1 MSAPLLSPTTG
12 EPVAVVARRN
22 RLGLTF
28 LIVADF
34 SGTLALIISYC
45 YLWSLNV
52 NNGWAPN
59 QQTFGNNDLLKSR
72 SPLPW
77 AADWPFWAILAL
89 TVVATIVLWI
99 GIRSVRGGH
108 RGGLVG
114 AALVALLV
122 TLVAIAL
129 QWWQITTFPFGP
141 GNGSYA
147 SAVFLLTASTLA
159 HLLLVGFLL
168 LAITNRTRAGLVS
181 SENPFQAK
189 LVGYWMVWVCAS
201 ILLGA
206 LCTTFLKAS
215 PNTTPANFGEFSLF
229 NPDAAAPSR
238 SPSPSA
244 SPSASPSTSASPSPS
259 Q

>member
-1 MSAPLLSPTTG
+1 MSAPLVSPTTG

-22 RLGLTF
+22 RLGLIF

-34 SGTLALIISYC
+34 SGTMALIISYC

-77 AADWPFWAILAL
+77 AADWPFWTILIL
-89 TVVATIVLWI
+89 TVVATLVLWL
-99 GIRSVRGGH
+99 GIRSLRGEH
-108 RGGLVG
+108 RGGLV
-114 AALVALLV
+114 AASVISLLV
-122 TLVAIAL
+122 IIGAIAL

-141 GNGSYA
+141 GNGAYA
-147 SAVFLLTASTLA
+147 SAVFLLTASTLV
-159 HLLLVGFLL
+159 HLVLIAFLM
-168 LAITNRTRAGLVS
+168 LAIANRTRAGLVS
-181 SENPFQAK
+181 TGNPFQAK

-215 PNTTPANFGEFSLF
+215 PNTTPANFGEFSLY
-229 NPDAAAPSR
+229 NPNAPAPS
-238 SPSPSA
+238 S
-244 SPSASPSTSASPSPS
+244 SASPSPS

>member
-1 MSAPLLSPTTG
+1 MTAPLVSPTTG
-12 EPVAVVARRN
+12 EAVSVVARRN
-22 RLGLTF
+22 RLGLIF
-28 LIVADF
+28 LVVADF

-59 QQTFGNNDLLKSR
+59 NQTFGNNDLLKSR

-77 AADWPFWAILAL
+77 AADWPFWTILVLAVIA
-89 TVVATIVLWI
+89 TVILWM
-99 GIRSVRGGH
+99 GIRSLRSDH
-108 RGGLVG
+108 RGGLIVASVVSLIVMIG
-114 AALVALLV
+114 AVV
-122 TLVAIAL
+122 L

-141 GNGSYA
+141 GNGAYA
-147 SAVFLLTASTLA
+147 SAVFLLTASTLV
-159 HLLLVGFLL
+159 HLLLVAFLL

-181 SENPFQAK
+181 VGNPFQAK

-215 PNTTPANFGEFSLF
+215 PNTTPANFGDFSLV
-229 NPDAAAPSR
+229 NPNAPA
-238 SPSPSA
+238 PSPSA
-244 SPSASPSTSASPSPS
+244 SPSPS

>member
-22 RLGLTF
+22 RLGLVF

-34 SGTLALIISYC
+34 SGTMALIISYC

-77 AADWPFWAILAL
+77 ATDWPFWAILGL
-89 TVVATIVLWI
+89 TVVATLVLWI

-114 AALVALLV
+114 AALLALLI
-122 TLVAIAL
+122 TLAAIAL

-147 SAVFLLTASTLA
+147 STVFLLTASTLA
-159 HLLLVGFLL
+159 HLLLIGFLL

-181 SENPFQAK
+181 TENPFQAK

-201 ILLGA
+201 ILLGC

-229 NPDAAAPSR
+229 NPNAPAP
-238 SPSPSA
+238 SPSPSG
-244 SPSASPSTSASPSPS
+244 SPSSSASPSPS

>member
-1 MSAPLLSPTTG
+1 VTAPLVSPTTG
-12 EPVAVVARRN
+12 EPVSVVARRN

-28 LIVADF
+28 LVVADF

-59 QQTFGNNDLLKSR
+59 DQTFGNNDLLKSR

-77 AADWPFWAILAL
+77 AADWPFWTILVLAVIA
-89 TVVATIVLWI
+89 TVILWM
-99 GIRSVRGGH
+99 GIRSLRSDH
-108 RGGLVG
+108 RGGLIVASVVSLIVMIG
-114 AALVALLV
+114 AVV
-122 TLVAIAL
+122 L

-147 SAVFLLTASTLA
+147 SAVFLLTASTLV
-159 HLLLVGFLL
+159 HLLLVAFLL

-181 SENPFQAK
+181 TGNPFQAK

-215 PNTTPANFGEFSLF
+215 PNTTPANFGEFSLV
-229 NPDAAAPSR
+229 NPNAPA
-238 SPSPSA
+238 PSPSA
-244 SPSASPSTSASPSPS
+244 SPSPS

>member
-1 MSAPLLSPTTG
+1 MTAPLVSPTTG
-12 EPVAVVARRN
+12 EAVSVVARRN
-22 RLGLTF
+22 RLGLIF
-28 LIVADF
+28 LVVADF

-59 QQTFGNNDLLKSR
+59 NQTFGNNDLLKSR

-77 AADWPFWAILAL
+77 AADWPFWTILVLAVIA
-89 TVVATIVLWI
+89 TVILWM
-99 GIRSVRGGH
+99 GIRSLRSDH
-108 RGGLVG
+108 RGGLIVASVVSLIVMIG
-114 AALVALLV
+114 AVV
-122 TLVAIAL
+122 L

-141 GNGSYA
+141 GNGAYA
-147 SAVFLLTASTLA
+147 SAVFLLTASTLV
-159 HLLLVGFLL
+159 HLLLVAFLL

-181 SENPFQAK
+181 TGNPFQAK

-215 PNTTPANFGEFSLF
+215 PNTTPANFGEFSLV
-229 NPDAAAPSR
+229 NPNAPA
-238 SPSPSA
+238 PSPSA
-244 SPSASPSTSASPSPS
+244 SPSPS

>member
-22 RLGLTF
+22 RLGLIF

-34 SGTLALIISYC
+34 SGTMALIISYC

-77 AADWPFWAILAL
+77 AVDWPFWAILGL
-89 TVVATIVLWI
+89 TVLATIVLWI

-114 AALVALLV
+114 AALVAFIV
-122 TLVAIAL
+122 TLAAIAL

-141 GNGSYA
+141 GNGAYA
-147 SAVFLLTASTLA
+147 SAVFLLTASTFA
-159 HLLLVGFLL
+159 HLLLIGFLL

-229 NPDAAAPSR
+229 NPNAATP
-238 SPSPSA
+238 SPSPSG
-244 SPSASPSTSASPSPS
+244 SPSSSASPSPS

>member
-1 MSAPLLSPTTG
+1 LSPTTG

-22 RLGLTF
+22 RLGLIF

-34 SGTLALIISYC
+34 SGTIALIISYC

-77 AADWPFWAILAL
+77 AADWPFWAILVL
-89 TVVATIVLWI
+89 VVVSTLILWL
-99 GIRSVRGGH
+99 GIRSLRSDH
-108 RGGLVG
+108 RGGLV
-114 AALVALLV
+114 AASAIALVV
-122 TLVAIAL
+122 IIGAIVL

-159 HLLLVGFLL
+159 HLLLIAFLL

-181 SENPFQAK
+181 TENPFQAK

-215 PNTTPANFGEFSLF
+215 PNTTPANFGEFSLY
-229 NPDAAAPSR
+229 NPDAPA
-238 SPSPSA
+238 PSPSA
-244 SPSASPSTSASPSPS
+244 SPSGSASPSAS

>member
-1 MSAPLLSPTTG
+1 MTAPLVSPTTG
-12 EPVAVVARRN
+12 EAVSVVARRN
-22 RLGLTF
+22 RLGLIF
-28 LIVADF
+28 LVVADF

-59 QQTFGNNDLLKSR
+59 NQTFGNNDLLKSR

-77 AADWPFWAILAL
+77 AADWPFWTILVLAVIA
-89 TVVATIVLWI
+89 TVILWM
-99 GIRSVRGGH
+99 GIRSLRSDH
-108 RGGLVG
+108 RGGLIVASVVSLIVMIG
-114 AALVALLV
+114 AVV
-122 TLVAIAL
+122 L

-147 SAVFLLTASTLA
+147 SAVFLLTASTLV
-159 HLLLVGFLL
+159 HLLLVAFLL

-181 SENPFQAK
+181 VGNPFQAK

-215 PNTTPANFGEFSLF
+215 PNTTPANFGEFSLV
-229 NPDAAAPSR
+229 NPNAPA
-238 SPSPSA
+238 PSPSA
-244 SPSASPSTSASPSPS
+244 SPSPS

>member
-1 MSAPLLSPTTG
+1 MTAPLVSPTTG
-12 EPVAVVARRN
+12 EAVSVVARRN
-22 RLGLTF
+22 RLGLIF
-28 LIVADF
+28 LVVADF

-59 QQTFGNNDLLKSR
+59 EQTFGNNDLLKSR

-77 AADWPFWAILAL
+77 AADWPFWTILVLAVIA
-89 TVVATIVLWI
+89 TVILWM
-99 GIRSVRGGH
+99 GIRSLRSDH
-108 RGGLVG
+108 RGGLIVASVVSLIVMIG
-114 AALVALLV
+114 AVV
-122 TLVAIAL
+122 L

-141 GNGSYA
+141 GNGAYA
-147 SAVFLLTASTLA
+147 SAVFLLTASTLV
-159 HLLLVGFLL
+159 HLLLVAFLL

-181 SENPFQAK
+181 TGNPFQAK

-215 PNTTPANFGEFSLF
+215 PNTTPANFGEFSLV
-229 NPDAAAPSR
+229 NPNAPA
-238 SPSPSA
+238 PSPSA
-244 SPSASPSTSASPSPS
+244 SPSPS

>member
-1 MSAPLLSPTTG
+1 MTAPPLSPTTG
-12 EPVAVVARRN
+12 ESVAVVARRN
-22 RLGLTF
+22 RLGLIF

-34 SGTLALIISYC
+34 SGTMALIISYC

-59 QQTFGNNDLLKSR
+59 NPTLDGNLDVKSR

-77 AADWPFWAILAL
+77 AADWPFWAILLL
-89 TVVATIVLWI
+89 TVVATVLLWI
-99 GIRSVRGGH
+99 GIRSMRSGH

-114 AALVALLV
+114 ASALALLIIIGALV
-122 TLVAIAL
+122 L

-141 GNGSYA
+141 TNGAYA
-147 SAVFLLTASTLA
+147 SAVFLLTASVFA
-159 HLLLVGFLL
+159 HLLLVAFLL
-168 LAITNRTRAGLVS
+168 MAITNRTRAGIIDADK
-181 SENPFQAK
+181 PFQAK

-206 LCTTFLKAS
+206 LCTTFLKDS
-215 PNTTPANFGEFSLF
+215 PNPTPANFGNFSLV
-229 NPDAAAPSR
+229 NPNAATP
-238 SPSPSA
+238 SPSPSG
-244 SPSASPSTSASPSPS
+244 SASGSASPSPS

>member
-34 SGTLALIISYC
+34 SGTMALIISYC

-59 QQTFGNNDLLKSR
+59 QQTFGNNDLLKAR

-229 NPDAAAPSR
+229 NPNAPAP

-244 SPSASPSTSASPSPS
+244 SPSASASPSPS

>member
-1 MSAPLLSPTTG
+1 MSTPALSPTTG

-22 RLGLTF
+22 RLGLIF
-28 LIVADF
+28 LVVADF
-34 SGTLALIISYC
+34 SGTMALIISYC

-89 TVVATIVLWI
+89 TIVATVVLWL
-99 GIRSVRGGH
+99 GIRTLRSGH

-114 AALVALLV
+114 AALVSTVIVIVALV
-122 TLVAIAL
+122 L

-141 GNGSYA
+141 GNGAYA
-147 SAVFLLTASTLA
+147 SAVFLLTASVFA
-159 HLLLVGFLL
+159 HLLLAAFLL
-168 LAITNRTRAGLVS
+168 LAITNRSRAGLVS
-181 SENPFQAK
+181 SQNPFQAK

-201 ILLGA
+201 ILLGC

-215 PNTTPANFGEFSLF
+215 PNT
-229 NPDAAAPSR
+229 
-238 SPSPSA
+238 
-244 SPSASPSTSASPSPS
+244 
-259 Q
+259 

>member
-1 MSAPLLSPTTG
+1 MSTPALSPTTG

-34 SGTLALIISYC
+34 SGTMALIISYT

-77 AADWPFWAILAL
+77 APDWPFWAILGL
-89 TVVATIVLWI
+89 TVLATLILWL
-99 GIRSVRGGH
+99 GIRSLRSGH

-114 AALVALLV
+114 AAAIASIIILG
-122 TLVAIAL
+122 TLAL

-141 GNGSYA
+141 SNGAYA
-147 SAVFLLTASTLA
+147 SAVFLLTAA
-159 HLLLVGFLL
+159 VFVHLLIVAFLL

-181 SENPFQAK
+181 TENPFQAK

-201 ILLGA
+201 ILLGC

-215 PNTTPANFGEFSLF
+215 PNTTPANFGTFTLF
-229 NPDAAAPSR
+229 NPDAPAP
-238 SPSPSA
+238 SPSP
-244 SPSASPSTSASPSPS
+244 SPSPS

>member
-1 MSAPLLSPTTG
+1 MTAPLVSPTTG
-12 EPVAVVARRN
+12 EAVSVVARRN
-22 RLGLTF
+22 RLGLIF
-28 LIVADF
+28 LVVADF

-59 QQTFGNNDLLKSR
+59 NQTFGNNDLLKSR

-77 AADWPFWAILAL
+77 AADWPFWTILVLAVIA
-89 TVVATIVLWI
+89 TVILWM
-99 GIRSVRGGH
+99 GIRSLRSDH
-108 RGGLVG
+108 RGGLIVASVVSLIVMIG
-114 AALVALLV
+114 AVV
-122 TLVAIAL
+122 L

-141 GNGSYA
+141 GNGAYA
-147 SAVFLLTASTLA
+147 SAVFLLTASTLV
-159 HLLLVGFLL
+159 HLLLVAFLL

-181 SENPFQAK
+181 VGNPFQAK

-215 PNTTPANFGEFSLF
+215 PNTTPANFGEFSLV
-229 NPDAAAPSR
+229 NPNAPA
-238 SPSPSA
+238 PSPSA
-244 SPSASPSTSASPSPS
+244 SPSPS

>member
-1 MSAPLLSPTTG
+1 MTAPLVSPTTG
-12 EPVAVVARRN
+12 EPVSVVARRN

-28 LIVADF
+28 LVVADF

-59 QQTFGNNDLLKSR
+59 DQTFGNNDLLKSR

-77 AADWPFWAILAL
+77 AADWPFWTILVLAVIA
-89 TVVATIVLWI
+89 TVILWM
-99 GIRSVRGGH
+99 GIRSLRSDH
-108 RGGLVG
+108 RGGLIVASVVSLIVMIG
-114 AALVALLV
+114 AVV
-122 TLVAIAL
+122 L

-147 SAVFLLTASTLA
+147 SAVFLLTASTLV
-159 HLLLVGFLL
+159 HLLLVAFLL

-181 SENPFQAK
+181 TGNPFQAK

-215 PNTTPANFGEFSLF
+215 PNTTPANFGEFSLV
-229 NPDAAAPSR
+229 NPNAPA
-238 SPSPSA
+238 PSPSA
-244 SPSASPSTSASPSPS
+244 SPSPS

>member
-22 RLGLTF
+22 RIGLIF
-28 LIVADF
+28 LVVADF
-34 SGTLALIISYC
+34 TGTMALIISYC

-77 AADWPFWAILAL
+77 AADWPFWSILGLA
-89 TVVATIVLWI
+89 VVATVILWL
-99 GIRSVRGGH
+99 GIRSLRSGH
-108 RGGLVG
+108 RGGLI
-114 AALVALLV
+114 AASVISLLV
-122 TLVAIAL
+122 VIAAIVL

-141 GNGSYA
+141 SNGAYA
-147 SAVFLLTASTLA
+147 SAVFLLTAATFI
-159 HLLLVGFLL
+159 HLLLVAFLL

-181 SENPFQAK
+181 TENPFQAK

-201 ILLGA
+201 ILLA
-206 LCTTFLKAS
+206 VICTTFLKAS
-215 PNTTPANFGEFSLF
+215 PNTTPANFGQFTLY
-229 NPDAAAPSR
+229 NPDAPTPSA
-238 SPSPSA
+238 SPSGSA
-244 SPSASPSTSASPSPS
+244 SPSASSP
-259 Q
+259 

>member
-1 MSAPLLSPTTG
+1 MTAPLVSPTTG
-12 EPVAVVARRN
+12 EPVSVVARRN
-22 RLGLTF
+22 RLGLIF
-28 LIVADF
+28 LVVADF

-59 QQTFGNNDLLKSR
+59 EQTFGNNDLLKSR

-77 AADWPFWAILAL
+77 AADWPFWTILVLAVIA
-89 TVVATIVLWI
+89 TVILWI
-99 GIRSVRGGH
+99 GIRSLRSDH
-108 RGGLVG
+108 RGGLIVASVVSLIVMIG
-114 AALVALLV
+114 AVV
-122 TLVAIAL
+122 L

-147 SAVFLLTASTLA
+147 SAVFLLTASTLV
-159 HLLLVGFLL
+159 HLLLVAFLL

-181 SENPFQAK
+181 TGNPFQAK

-215 PNTTPANFGEFSLF
+215 PNTTPQNFGEFSLV
-229 NPDAAAPSR
+229 NPNAPA
-238 SPSPSA
+238 PSPSA
-244 SPSASPSTSASPSPS
+244 SPSPS

>member
-1 MSAPLLSPTTG
+1 MTAPLVSPTTG
-12 EPVAVVARRN
+12 EAVSVVARRN
-22 RLGLTF
+22 RLGLIF
-28 LIVADF
+28 LVVADF

-59 QQTFGNNDLLKSR
+59 DQTFGNNDLLKSR

-77 AADWPFWAILAL
+77 AADWPFWTILVLAVIA
-89 TVVATIVLWI
+89 TVILWI
-99 GIRSVRGGH
+99 GIRSLRSDH
-108 RGGLVG
+108 RGGLIVASVVSLIVMIG
-114 AALVALLV
+114 AVV
-122 TLVAIAL
+122 L

-147 SAVFLLTASTLA
+147 SAVFLLTASTLV
-159 HLLLVGFLL
+159 HLLLVAFLL

-181 SENPFQAK
+181 TGNPFQAK

-215 PNTTPANFGEFSLF
+215 PNTTPQNFGEFSLV
-229 NPDAAAPSR
+229 NPNAPA
-238 SPSPSA
+238 PSPSA
-244 SPSASPSTSASPSPS
+244 SPSPS

>member
-22 RLGLTF
+22 RLGLIF

-34 SGTLALIISYC
+34 SGTMALIISYC

-77 AADWPFWAILAL
+77 AADWPFWTILLLA
-89 TVVATIVLWI
+89 VVATVILWI
-99 GIRSVRGGH
+99 GVRSLRQGH
-108 RGGLVG
+108 RGGLV
-114 AALVALLV
+114 AASAVSLVVVLVALV
-122 TLVAIAL
+122 L

-141 GNGSYA
+141 GNGAYA
-147 SAVFLLTASTLA
+147 SAVFLLTSATFA
-159 HLLLVGFLL
+159 HLLIVAFAL
-168 LAITNRTRAGLVS
+168 LAIVNRTRAGLVS
-181 SENPFQAK
+181 DGNPFQAK

-215 PNTTPANFGEFSLF
+215 PNTTPANFGEFTLF
-229 NPDAAAPSR
+229 NPDAAQSSPSP

-244 SPSASPSTSASPSPS
+244 SPSASPSSS

>member
-1 MSAPLLSPTTG
+1 MSAPPLSPTTG
-12 EPVAVVARRN
+12 ESVAVVGRRN
-22 RLGLTF
+22 RLGLIF
-28 LIVADF
+28 FIVADF
-34 SGTLALIISYC
+34 TGTMSLIISYC

-77 AADWPFWAILAL
+77 AADWPFWAVLGL
-89 TVVATIVLWI
+89 TLVATILLWI
-99 GIRSVRGGH
+99 GIRSLRSGH

-114 AALVALLV
+114 AAALAFLIVVA
-122 TLVAIAL
+122 TLAL

-141 GNGSYA
+141 SNGAYA
-147 SAVFLLTASTLA
+147 SAVFLLTASVFA
-159 HLLLVGFLL
+159 HLLLVAFLL
-168 LAITNRTRAGLVS
+168 LAITNRTRAGLVATD
-181 SENPFQAK
+181 NPYQAK

-206 LCTTFLKAS
+206 LCTTFLKES

-229 NPDAAAPSR
+229 NPDAATPSP

-244 SPSASPSTSASPSPS
+244 SPSSSE
-259 Q
+259 

>member
-22 RLGLTF
+22 RLGLIF

-34 SGTLALIISYC
+34 SGTIALIISYC

-77 AADWPFWAILAL
+77 AADWPFWAILGLA
-89 TVVATIVLWI
+89 VVATAILWI
-99 GIRSVRGGH
+99 GIRSLKADH
-108 RGGLVG
+108 RGGLVAASAISLIVIVG
-114 AALVALLV
+114 AV
-122 TLVAIAL
+122 AL

-141 GNGSYA
+141 SNGAYA
-147 SAVFLLTASTLA
+147 SAVFLLTASTLV
-159 HLLLVGFLL
+159 HLLLVAFLL
-168 LAITNRTRAGLVS
+168 LAITNRTREGLVS
-181 SENPFQAK
+181 TGNPFQAK

-206 LCTTFLKAS
+206 LCTTFLKDS
-215 PNTTPANFGEFSLF
+215 PNTTPANFGEFTLY
-229 NPDAAAPSR
+229 NPDASQP
-238 SPSPSA
+238 SPSPSPSPSGSA
-244 SPSASPSTSASPSPS
+244 SPSATP
-259 Q
+259 

>member
-1 MSAPLLSPTTG
+1 MSTPALSPTTG

-22 RLGLTF
+22 RLGLIF
-28 LIVADF
+28 LVVADF
-34 SGTLALIISYC
+34 SGTMALIISYC

-89 TVVATIVLWI
+89 TIVATVVLWL
-99 GIRSVRGGH
+99 GIRTLRSGH

-114 AALVALLV
+114 AALVSTVVVIVALV
-122 TLVAIAL
+122 L

-141 GNGSYA
+141 GNGAYA
-147 SAVFLLTASTLA
+147 SAVFLLTASVFA
-159 HLLLVGFLL
+159 HLLLAAFLL
-168 LAITNRTRAGLVS
+168 LAITNRSRAGLVS
-181 SENPFQAK
+181 SQNPFQAK

-201 ILLGA
+201 ILLGC

-215 PNTTPANFGEFSLF
+215 PNTTPANFGQFNLF
-229 NPDAAAPSR
+229 NPNAPTPT
-238 SPSPSA
+238 PSPSA
-244 SPSASPSTSASPSPS
+244 STSAS

>member
-1 MSAPLLSPTTG
+1 MTAPLVSPTTG
-12 EPVAVVARRN
+12 EAVSVVARRN
-22 RLGLTF
+22 RLGLIF
-28 LIVADF
+28 LVVADF

-59 QQTFGNNDLLKSR
+59 EQTFGNNDLLKSR

-77 AADWPFWAILAL
+77 AADWPFWTILVLAVIA
-89 TVVATIVLWI
+89 TVILWI
-99 GIRSVRGGH
+99 GIRSLRSDH
-108 RGGLVG
+108 RGGLIVASVVSLIVMIG
-114 AALVALLV
+114 AVV
-122 TLVAIAL
+122 L

-141 GNGSYA
+141 GNGAYA
-147 SAVFLLTASTLA
+147 SAVFLLTASTLV
-159 HLLLVGFLL
+159 HLLLVAFLL

-181 SENPFQAK
+181 VGNPFQAK

-215 PNTTPANFGEFSLF
+215 PNTTPANFGEFSLV
-229 NPDAAAPSR
+229 NPNAPA
-238 SPSPSA
+238 PSPSA
-244 SPSASPSTSASPSPS
+244 SPSPS

>member
-1 MSAPLLSPTTG
+1 MSAPLVSPTTG

-22 RLGLTF
+22 RLGLIF

-34 SGTLALIISYC
+34 SGTMALIISYC

-77 AADWPFWAILAL
+77 AADWPFWTILIV
-89 TVVATIVLWI
+89 TVVATVILWL
-99 GIRSVRGGH
+99 GIRSLRGEH
-108 RGGLVG
+108 RGGLV
-114 AALVALLV
+114 AASVISLLV
-122 TLVAIAL
+122 IIGAIAL

-141 GNGSYA
+141 GNGAYA
-147 SAVFLLTASTLA
+147 SAVFLLTASTLV
-159 HLLLVGFLL
+159 HLVLIAFLM
-168 LAITNRTRAGLVS
+168 LAIANRTRAGLVS
-181 SENPFQAK
+181 TGNPFQAK

-215 PNTTPANFGEFSLF
+215 PNTTPANFGEFSLY
-229 NPDAAAPSR
+229 NPNAPA
-238 SPSPSA
+238 PSPSA
-244 SPSASPSTSASPSPS
+244 SSSASPSPS

>member
-1 MSAPLLSPTTG
+1 MSAPPLSPTTG
-12 EPVAVVARRN
+12 ESVAVVGRRN
-22 RLGLTF
+22 RLGLIF
-28 LIVADF
+28 FIVADF
-34 SGTLALIISYC
+34 TGTMSLIISYC

-77 AADWPFWAILAL
+77 AADWPFWAVLGL
-89 TVVATIVLWI
+89 TLVATILLWI
-99 GIRSVRGGH
+99 GIRSLRSGH

-114 AALVALLV
+114 AAALAFLIVVA
-122 TLVAIAL
+122 TLAL

-141 GNGSYA
+141 SNGAYA
-147 SAVFLLTASTLA
+147 SAVFLLTASVFA
-159 HLLLVGFLL
+159 HLLLVAFLL
-168 LAITNRTRAGLVS
+168 LAITNRTRAGLVATD
-181 SENPFQAK
+181 NPYQAK

-206 LCTTFLKAS
+206 LCTTFLKES

-229 NPDAAAPSR
+229 NPDAATPSP

-244 SPSASPSTSASPSPS
+244 SPSSS

>member
-1 MSAPLLSPTTG
+1 MSGPLLSPTTG

-22 RLGLTF
+22 RLGLIF

-34 SGTLALIISYC
+34 SGTMALIISYC

-77 AADWPFWAILAL
+77 ATDWPFWAILGL
-89 TVVATIVLWI
+89 TAIATAILWI
-99 GIRSVRGGH
+99 GIRSLRGGH

-114 AALVALLV
+114 ASAISLLVVIVALVV
-122 TLVAIAL
+122 
-129 QWWQITTFPFGP
+129 QWWQMTTFPFGP

-147 SAVFLLTASTLA
+147 SAVFLLTASTFIHLA
-159 HLLLVGFLL
+159 LVAFLL
-168 LAITNRTRAGLVS
+168 LAIANRSRAGLVATD
-181 SENPFQAK
+181 NPFQAK

-201 ILLGA
+201 ILLGC

-215 PNTTPANFGEFSLF
+215 PNTTPQQFGTFTLY
-229 NPDAAAPSR
+229 NPNAPA
-238 SPSPSA
+238 PSPSA
-244 SPSASPSTSASPSPS
+244 SPSPS

>member
-1 MSAPLLSPTTG
+1 MTAPLVSPTTG
-12 EPVAVVARRN
+12 EAVSVVARRN
-22 RLGLTF
+22 RLGLIF
-28 LIVADF
+28 LVVADF

-59 QQTFGNNDLLKSR
+59 NQTFGNNDLLKSR

-77 AADWPFWAILAL
+77 AADWPFWTILVLAVIA
-89 TVVATIVLWI
+89 TVILWM
-99 GIRSVRGGH
+99 GIRSLRSDH
-108 RGGLVG
+108 RGGLIVASVVSLIVMIG
-114 AALVALLV
+114 AVV
-122 TLVAIAL
+122 L

-141 GNGSYA
+141 GNGAYA
-147 SAVFLLTASTLA
+147 SAVFLPTASTLV
-159 HLLLVGFLL
+159 HLLLVAFLL

-181 SENPFQAK
+181 VGNPFQAK

-215 PNTTPANFGEFSLF
+215 PNTTPANFGEFSLV
-229 NPDAAAPSR
+229 NPNAPA
-238 SPSPSA
+238 PSPSA
-244 SPSASPSTSASPSPS
+244 SPSPS